1 MRSTCS
7 SGGLHRES
15 HVIGR
20 YDMIP
25 VCSHD
30 VPFKFT
36 ESGSSHSLQIFGYLE
51 PPVMCWDLQ
60 QKLGEGWVALQG
72 SNPLL
77 NGVCTDLQPLHRKT
91 ATIWPENL
99 HRHFLAL
106 LSESWKTMRIGAR
119 SGMFPQR
126 FMIFLGISLP
136 QTKMWLFHQ
145 QWVQNYRILWSF
157 PSVDSM

>member
-1 MRSTCS
+1 MR
-7 SGGLHRES
+7 
-15 HVIGR
+15 I
-20 YDMIP
+20 
-25 VCSHD
+25 
-30 VPFKFT
+30 
-36 ESGSSHSLQIFGYLE
+36 SSHSALVWYDICYVPMMSHSDSQKVEFTFFASLQNFGLE
-51 PPVMCWDLQ
+51 PLVMSWDLQ
-60 QKLGEGWVALQG
+60 QDFCKGWVALQS

-106 LSESWKTMRIGAR
+106 LSESWKSMIIGAR

-126 FMIFLGISLP
+126 SMIFLGNSLP
-136 QTKMWLFHQ
+136 PTKMWLFHQ